1 MRNWPYAYS
10 LGNADD
16 SVIAGNFSV
25 APLPSG
31 PNGTPSATLGGW
43 QLAVSRYSANP
54 DVAADFALFAASYEG
69 QKQNALMTS
78 RIPTIEALYSDED
91 VLAEYPWFGSLFDVF
106 TNAVARP
113 STATAPNYSATS
125 AVFFN
130 AVNSVLIGDTDAA
143 TAVAEIELDLQ
154 DLLGF
159 ESGTP

>member
-1 MRNWPYAYS
+1 
-10 LGNADD
+10 
-16 SVIAGNFSV
+16 
-25 APLPSG
+25 
-31 PNGTPSATLGGW
+31 
-43 QLAVSRYSANP
+43 
-54 DVAADFALFAASYEG
+54 
-69 QKQNALMTS
+69 
-78 RIPTIEALYSDED
+78 
-91 VLAEYPWFGSLFDVF
+91 LFDVF